1 MEFKTSMIIAGL
13 VLFAIPIFGQNEI
26 VPTEKETEVLQDTL
40 ISVIGLKEVTVVGK
54 RDALSEEKKT
64 QIRLLIRRVYKV
76 YPYAKLTSEKLKQL
90 QANLDNLKKKKDK
103 KRYLKLVEKYI
114 EDEYED
120 RLKRFSRKEGQIL
133 VKLINRQTGTTT
145 FDILDEYKSSWTAFW
160 YNKIGSLYNIDIKM
174 TYNPKDVQEDYL
186 IEQILYKGFRSGH
199 LQYQAPHQPIDI
211 NELAKHWADK

>member
-1 MEFKTSMIIAGL
+1 MEFRTAVKIIL
-13 VLFAIPIFGQNEI
+13 IMFFSSPLLGQNSTAL
-26 VPTEKETEVLQDTL
+26 TEKESEVLQDTL
-40 ISVIGLKEVTVVGK
+40 ISSINLKEVTVVGK
-54 RDALSEEKKT
+54 RDQLSEEKKR
-64 QIRLLIRRVYKV
+64 QIQLLIRRVYKV

-90 QANLDNLKKKKDK
+90 QHDLDKLSKKRDK

-145 FDILDEYKSSWTAFW
+145 FDILDDYKNSWTAFW
-160 YNKIGSLYNIDIKM
+160 YKKIGKLYDIDIKM
-174 TYNPKDVQEDYL
+174 KYNPYDVQQDYL
-186 IEQILYKGFRSGH
+186 IEQILYKGFRSGR

-211 NELAKHWADK
+211 NELAKHWAEK